1 MSNRAC
7 IVSILA
13 IAFVVAALTSVFIV
27 AVTTNDS
34 SSTTTTTNQESFE
47 NVSDVKKKS
56 EKSAEEYSTGGLTD
70 ALHFA
75 DGVII
80 SLDRDLETA
89 EVKIA
94 TPGYGLN
101 SGSVYAFGFSERI
114 ENHIVRRS
122 KHRRRSPCRVHVLSQ
137 QGRNAARR
145 VHRERIRRNQAVC
158 PKRDDERMIAQA
170 HHSLPRNRKAR
181 ALMARPAH

>member
-1 MSNRAC
+1 MDRRTF
-7 IVSILA
+7 VKLA
-13 IAFVVAALTSVFIV
+13 AATVIASTISGCTS
-27 AVTTNDS
+27 TNDE
-34 SSTTTTTNQESFE
+34 TGANRESFE

-56 EKSAEEYSTGGLTD
+56 EKSPEEYSTGGLTD

-75 DGVII
+75 DGIII

-114 ENHIVRRS
+114 EHRIISFDDLSIGDEVRVEYMYFLNKDETLHGEYIVRGSVETRPS
-122 KHRRRSPCRVHVLSQ
+122 A
-137 QGRNAARR
+137 RNATAGG
-145 VHRERIRRNQAVC
+145 
-158 PKRDDERMIAQA
+158 
-170 HHSLPRNRKAR
+170 
-181 ALMARPAH
+181 

>member
-1 MSNRAC
+1 MDRRTF
-7 IVSILA
+7 VKLA
-13 IAFVVAALTSVFIV
+13 AAAVIASTISGCTS
-27 AVTTNDS
+27 ANDE
-34 SSTTTTTNQESFE
+34 TGANQESFE

-56 EKSAEEYSTGGLTD
+56 EKSPEEYSTGGLTD

-114 ENHIVRRS
+114 ERRIISFDDLSIGDEVRVEYMYFLNKDETLHGEYIVRGS
-122 KHRRRSPCRVHVLSQ
+122 VETKPSA
-137 QGRNAARR
+137 RNATA
-145 VHRERIRRNQAVC
+145 
-158 PKRDDERMIAQA
+158 DG
-170 HHSLPRNRKAR
+170 
-181 ALMARPAH
+181 

>member
-1 MSNRAC
+1 MSNRAR
-7 IVSILA
+7 IVPIPA
-13 IAFVVAALTSVFIV
+13 IAFVVTALISVFLI
-27 AVTTNDS
+27 AVTTKD

-56 EKSAEEYSTGGLTD
+56 EKSPEEYSSGGLTD

-80 SLDRDLETA
+80 SLNRDLETA

-101 SGSVYAFGFSERI
+101 SGNVYTFGFSERI
-114 ENHIVRRS
+114 ERRIISFDDLSIGDEVRVEYMYFLNKDETLHGEYIVRGSVETRPS
-122 KHRRRSPCRVHVLSQ
+122 A
-137 QGRNAARR
+137 RNATA
-145 VHRERIRRNQAVC
+145 
-158 PKRDDERMIAQA
+158 DG
-170 HHSLPRNRKAR
+170 
-181 ALMARPAH
+181 

>member
-1 MSNRAC
+1 MDRRTF
-7 IVSILA
+7 VKLA
-13 IAFVVAALTSVFIV
+13 AAAVIASTISGCTS
-27 AVTTNDS
+27 ANDEAGTNE
-34 SSTTTTTNQESFE
+34 ESFE

-56 EKSAEEYSTGGLTD
+56 EKSPEEDSTGGLTD

-114 ENHIVRRS
+114 EHRIISFDDLSIGDEVRVEYMYFLNKDETLHGEYIVRGSVETRPS
-122 KHRRRSPCRVHVLSQ
+122 A
-137 QGRNAARR
+137 RNATA
-145 VHRERIRRNQAVC
+145 
-158 PKRDDERMIAQA
+158 DG
-170 HHSLPRNRKAR
+170 
-181 ALMARPAH
+181 

>member
-1 MSNRAC
+1 MSNRAR
-7 IVSILA
+7 IVPILA
-13 IAFVVAALTSVFIV
+13 IAFVVTALISVFLI
-27 AVTTNDS
+27 AVTTKD

-56 EKSAEEYSTGGLTD
+56 EKSPEEYSSGGLTD

-80 SLDRDLETA
+80 SLNRDLETA

-101 SGSVYAFGFSERI
+101 SGNVYTFGFSERI
-114 ENHIVRRS
+114 ERRIISFDDLNIGDEVRVEYMYFLNKDETLHGEYIVRGSVETRPS
-122 KHRRRSPCRVHVLSQ
+122 A
-137 QGRNAARR
+137 RNATA
-145 VHRERIRRNQAVC
+145 
-158 PKRDDERMIAQA
+158 DG
-170 HHSLPRNRKAR
+170 
-181 ALMARPAH
+181 

>member
-1 MSNRAC
+1 MDRRTF
-7 IVSILA
+7 VKLA
-13 IAFVVAALTSVFIV
+13 AAAVIASTISGCTS
-27 AVTTNDS
+27 ANDE
-34 SSTTTTTNQESFE
+34 TGANQESFE

-56 EKSAEEYSTGGLTD
+56 EKSPEEYSTGGLTD

-75 DGVII
+75 DGIII

-114 ENHIVRRS
+114 EHRIISFDDLSIGDEVRVEYMYFLNKDETLHGEYIVRGSVETRPS
-122 KHRRRSPCRVHVLSQ
+122 A
-137 QGRNAARR
+137 RNATA
-145 VHRERIRRNQAVC
+145 
-158 PKRDDERMIAQA
+158 DG
-170 HHSLPRNRKAR
+170 
-181 ALMARPAH
+181 

>member
-1 MSNRAC
+1 MSNRAR
-7 IVSILA
+7 IVPILA
-13 IAFVVAALTSVFIV
+13 IAFVVTALISVFLI
-27 AVTTNDS
+27 AVTTKD

-56 EKSAEEYSTGGLTD
+56 EKSPEEYSSGGLTD

-80 SLDRDLETA
+80 SLNRDLKTA
-89 EVKIA
+89 EVEIA

-114 ENHIVRRS
+114 ERRIISFDDLNIGDEVRVEYMYFLDKDETLHGEYIVRGSVETRPS
-122 KHRRRSPCRVHVLSQ
+122 A
-137 QGRNAARR
+137 RNATA
-145 VHRERIRRNQAVC
+145 
-158 PKRDDERMIAQA
+158 DE
-170 HHSLPRNRKAR
+170 
-181 ALMARPAH
+181 

>member
-1 MSNRAC
+1 MDRRTF
-7 IVSILA
+7 VKLA
-13 IAFVVAALTSVFIV
+13 AAAVIASTISGCTS
-27 AVTTNDS
+27 ANDEAG
-34 SSTTTTTNQESFE
+34 TNQESFE

-56 EKSAEEYSTGGLTD
+56 EKSPEEYSSGGLTD

-75 DGVII
+75 DGIII

-114 ENHIVRRS
+114 EHRIISFDDLSIGDEVRVEYMYFLNKDETLHGEYIVRGSVETRPS
-122 KHRRRSPCRVHVLSQ
+122 A
-137 QGRNAARR
+137 RNATA
-145 VHRERIRRNQAVC
+145 
-158 PKRDDERMIAQA
+158 DG
-170 HHSLPRNRKAR
+170 
-181 ALMARPAH
+181 

>member
-1 MSNRAC
+1 MDRRTF
-7 IVSILA
+7 VKLA
-13 IAFVVAALTSVFIV
+13 AAAVIASTISGCTS
-27 AVTTNDS
+27 ANDEAG
-34 SSTTTTTNQESFE
+34 TNQESFE

-56 EKSAEEYSTGGLTD
+56 EKSPEEYSTGGLTD

-75 DGVII
+75 DGIII

-114 ENHIVRRS
+114 EHRIISFDDLNIGDEVRVEYMYFLNKDETLHGEYIVRGSVETRPS
-122 KHRRRSPCRVHVLSQ
+122 A
-137 QGRNAARR
+137 RNATT
-145 VHRERIRRNQAVC
+145 
-158 PKRDDERMIAQA
+158 DG
-170 HHSLPRNRKAR
+170 
-181 ALMARPAH
+181 

>member
-1 MSNRAC
+1 MDRRTF
-7 IVSILA
+7 VKLA
-13 IAFVVAALTSVFIV
+13 AAAVIASTISGCTS
-27 AVTTNDS
+27 ANDEAG
-34 SSTTTTTNQESFE
+34 TNQESFE

-56 EKSAEEYSTGGLTD
+56 EKSPEEYSTGGLTD

-114 ENHIVRRS
+114 ERRIISFDDLSIGDEVRVEYMYFLNKDETLHGEYIVRGS
-122 KHRRRSPCRVHVLSQ
+122 VETKPSA
-137 QGRNAARR
+137 RNATAD
-145 VHRERIRRNQAVC
+145 V
-158 PKRDDERMIAQA
+158 
-170 HHSLPRNRKAR
+170 
-181 ALMARPAH
+181 

>member
-1 MSNRAC
+1 MSNRAR
-7 IVSILA
+7 IVPVLA
-13 IAFVVAALTSVFIV
+13 IAFVVTALISVFLI
-27 AVTTNDS
+27 AVTTKD

-56 EKSAEEYSTGGLTD
+56 EKSPEEYSSGGLTD

-80 SLDRDLETA
+80 SLNRDLETA

-101 SGSVYAFGFSERI
+101 SGNVYTFGFSERI
-114 ENHIVRRS
+114 ERRIISFDDLNIGDEVRVEYMYFLNKDETLHGECIVRGSVETRPS
-122 KHRRRSPCRVHVLSQ
+122 A
-137 QGRNAARR
+137 RNATADR
-145 VHRERIRRNQAVC
+145 
-158 PKRDDERMIAQA
+158 
-170 HHSLPRNRKAR
+170 
-181 ALMARPAH
+181 

>member
-1 MSNRAC
+1 MSNRAR
-7 IVSILA
+7 IVPVLA
-13 IAFVVAALTSVFIV
+13 IAFVVAALISVFLI
-27 AVTTNDS
+27 AVTTKD

-56 EKSAEEYSTGGLTD
+56 EKSPEEYSTGGLTD

-101 SGSVYAFGFSERI
+101 SGDVYTFGFSERI
-114 ENHIVRRS
+114 ERRIISFDDLNIGDEVRVEYMYFLNKDETLHGEYIVRGSVETRPS
-122 KHRRRSPCRVHVLSQ
+122 A
-137 QGRNAARR
+137 RNATA
-145 VHRERIRRNQAVC
+145 
-158 PKRDDERMIAQA
+158 DG
-170 HHSLPRNRKAR
+170 
-181 ALMARPAH
+181 

>member
-1 MSNRAC
+1 MSNRAR
-7 IVSILA
+7 IVPVLA
-13 IAFVVAALTSVFIV
+13 IASVVAALISVFLI
-27 AVTTNDS
+27 AVTTKD

-56 EKSAEEYSTGGLTD
+56 EKSPEEYSSGGLTD

-80 SLDRDLETA
+80 SLNRDLETA

-101 SGSVYAFGFSERI
+101 SGNVYTFGFFERI
-114 ENHIVRRS
+114 ERRIISFDDLNIGDEVRVEYMYFLNKDETLHGEYIVRGSVETRPS
-122 KHRRRSPCRVHVLSQ
+122 A
-137 QGRNAARR
+137 RNATA
-145 VHRERIRRNQAVC
+145 
-158 PKRDDERMIAQA
+158 DG
-170 HHSLPRNRKAR
+170 
-181 ALMARPAH
+181 

>member
-1 MSNRAC
+1 MSNRAR
-7 IVSILA
+7 IVPVLA
-13 IAFVVAALTSVFIV
+13 IAFVVAALISVFLI
-27 AVTTNDS
+27 AVTTKD

-56 EKSAEEYSTGGLTD
+56 EKSPEEYSSGGLTD

-80 SLDRDLETA
+80 SLNRDLETA

-101 SGSVYAFGFSERI
+101 SGNVYTFGFSERI
-114 ENHIVRRS
+114 ERRIISFDDLNIGDEVRVEYMYFLNKDETLHGEYIVRGSVETRPS
-122 KHRRRSPCRVHVLSQ
+122 A
-137 QGRNAARR
+137 RNATA
-145 VHRERIRRNQAVC
+145 
-158 PKRDDERMIAQA
+158 DG
-170 HHSLPRNRKAR
+170 
-181 ALMARPAH
+181 

>member
-1 MSNRAC
+1 MDRRTF
-7 IVSILA
+7 VKLA
-13 IAFVVAALTSVFIV
+13 AATVIASTISGCTS
-27 AVTTNDS
+27 TNDE
-34 SSTTTTTNQESFE
+34 TGANQESFE

-56 EKSAEEYSTGGLTD
+56 EKSPEEYSTGGLTD

-75 DGVII
+75 DGIII

-114 ENHIVRRS
+114 ERRIISFDDLSIGDEVRVEYMYFLNKDETLHGEYIVRGSVETRPS
-122 KHRRRSPCRVHVLSQ
+122 AQ
-137 QGRNAARR
+137 NATTS
-145 VHRERIRRNQAVC
+145 E
-158 PKRDDERMIAQA
+158 
-170 HHSLPRNRKAR
+170 
-181 ALMARPAH
+181 

>member
-1 MSNRAC
+1 MDRRTF
-7 IVSILA
+7 VKLA
-13 IAFVVAALTSVFIV
+13 AAAVIASTISGCTS
-27 AVTTNDS
+27 ANDE
-34 SSTTTTTNQESFE
+34 TGANQESFE

-56 EKSAEEYSTGGLTD
+56 EKSPEEYSTGGLTD

-75 DGVII
+75 DGIII

-114 ENHIVRRS
+114 ERRIISFDDLSIGDEVRVEYMYFLNKDETLHGEYIVRGSVETRPS
-122 KHRRRSPCRVHVLSQ
+122 A
-137 QGRNAARR
+137 RNATA
-145 VHRERIRRNQAVC
+145 
-158 PKRDDERMIAQA
+158 DG
-170 HHSLPRNRKAR
+170 
-181 ALMARPAH
+181 

>member
-1 MSNRAC
+1 MDRRTF
-7 IVSILA
+7 VKLA
-13 IAFVVAALTSVFIV
+13 AAAVIASTISGCTS
-27 AVTTNDS
+27 ANDEAG
-34 SSTTTTTNQESFE
+34 TNQESFE

-56 EKSAEEYSTGGLTD
+56 EKSPEEDSTGGLTD

-75 DGVII
+75 DGIII

-114 ENHIVRRS
+114 ERRIISFDDLSIGDEVRVEYMYFLNKDETLHGEYIVRGSVETRPS
-122 KHRRRSPCRVHVLSQ
+122 A
-137 QGRNAARR
+137 RNATA
-145 VHRERIRRNQAVC
+145 
-158 PKRDDERMIAQA
+158 DG
-170 HHSLPRNRKAR
+170 
-181 ALMARPAH
+181 

>member
-1 MSNRAC
+1 M
-7 IVSILA
+7 
-13 IAFVVAALTSVFIV
+13 
-27 AVTTNDS
+27 
-34 SSTTTTTNQESFE
+34 
-47 NVSDVKKKS
+47 SDVKKKS
-56 EKSAEEYSTGGLTD
+56 EKSPEEYSSGGLTD

-114 ENHIVRRS
+114 ERRIISFDDLSIGDEVRVEYMYFLNKDETLHGEYIVRGSVETRPS
-122 KHRRRSPCRVHVLSQ
+122 A
-137 QGRNAARR
+137 RNATA
-145 VHRERIRRNQAVC
+145 
-158 PKRDDERMIAQA
+158 DG
-170 HHSLPRNRKAR
+170 
-181 ALMARPAH
+181 

>member
-1 MSNRAC
+1 MSNRAR
-7 IVSILA
+7 IVPILA
-13 IAFVVAALTSVFIV
+13 IAFVVAALISVFLI

-56 EKSAEEYSTGGLTD
+56 EKSPEEYSSGGLTD

-75 DGVII
+75 DGIII
-80 SLDRDLETA
+80 SLDRDSETA

-114 ENHIVRRS
+114 EHRIISFDDLNIGDEVRVEYMYFLN
-122 KHRRRSPCRVHVLSQ
+122 K
-137 QGRNAARR
+137 
-145 VHRERIRRNQAVC
+145 
-158 PKRDDERMIAQA
+158 D
-170 HHSLPRNRKAR
+170 
-181 ALMARPAH
+181 

>member
-1 MSNRAC
+1 MSNRAR
-7 IVSILA
+7 IVPVLA
-13 IAFVVAALTSVFIV
+13 IAFVVAALISVSLI
-27 AVTTNDS
+27 AVTTNDNN
-34 SSTTTTTNQESFE
+34 STTTTTNQESFE

-56 EKSAEEYSTGGLTD
+56 EKSPEEDSTGGLTD

-114 ENHIVRRS
+114 EHRIISFDDLSIGDEVRVEYMYFLNKDETLHGEYIVRGSVETRPS
-122 KHRRRSPCRVHVLSQ
+122 AQ
-137 QGRNAARR
+137 NATA
-145 VHRERIRRNQAVC
+145 
-158 PKRDDERMIAQA
+158 DG
-170 HHSLPRNRKAR
+170 
-181 ALMARPAH
+181 

>member
-1 MSNRAC
+1 MP
-7 IVSILA
+7 VLA
-13 IAFVVAALTSVFIV
+13 IASVVAALPSVFLI
-27 AVTTNDS
+27 AITTNDS
-34 SSTTTTTNQESFE
+34 SSTTTNQESFE

-56 EKSAEEYSTGGLTD
+56 EKSPEEYSTGGLTD

-101 SGSVYAFGFSERI
+101 SGNVYAFGFSERI
-114 ENHIVRRS
+114 EHRIISFDDLNIGDEVRVEYMYFLNKDETLHGEYIVRGSVETRPS
-122 KHRRRSPCRVHVLSQ
+122 AK
-137 QGRNAARR
+137 NATAD
-145 VHRERIRRNQAVC
+145 V
-158 PKRDDERMIAQA
+158 
-170 HHSLPRNRKAR
+170 
-181 ALMARPAH
+181 

>member
-1 MSNRAC
+1 MDRRTF
-7 IVSILA
+7 VKLA
-13 IAFVVAALTSVFIV
+13 AATVVASTISGCTS
-27 AVTTNDS
+27 ANDE
-34 SSTTTTTNQESFE
+34 TGANQESFE

-56 EKSAEEYSTGGLTD
+56 EKSPEEYSTGGLTD

-75 DGVII
+75 DGIII

-114 ENHIVRRS
+114 EHRIISFDDLSIGDEVRVEYMYFLNKDETLHGEYIVRGSVETRPS
-122 KHRRRSPCRVHVLSQ
+122 A
-137 QGRNAARR
+137 RNATA
-145 VHRERIRRNQAVC
+145 
-158 PKRDDERMIAQA
+158 DG
-170 HHSLPRNRKAR
+170 
-181 ALMARPAH
+181 

>member
-1 MSNRAC
+1 MDRR
-7 IVSILA
+7 IFVKLA
-13 IAFVVAALTSVFIV
+13 AATVIASTISGCTS
-27 AVTTNDS
+27 TNDE
-34 SSTTTTTNQESFE
+34 TGANQESFE

-56 EKSAEEYSTGGLTD
+56 EKSPEEYSTGGLTD

-101 SGSVYAFGFSERI
+101 SGDAYTFGFSERI
-114 ENHIVRRS
+114 EHRIISFDDLNIGDEVRVEYMCFLNKDKTLHGEYIVRGSVETRPS
-122 KHRRRSPCRVHVLSQ
+122 AQ
-137 QGRNAARR
+137 NATA
-145 VHRERIRRNQAVC
+145 
-158 PKRDDERMIAQA
+158 DE
-170 HHSLPRNRKAR
+170 
-181 ALMARPAH
+181 

>member
-1 MSNRAC
+1 MSNRAR
-7 IVSILA
+7 IVPILA
-13 IAFVVAALTSVFIV
+13 IAFVVTALISVFLI
-27 AVTTNDS
+27 AVTTKD

-56 EKSAEEYSTGGLTD
+56 EKSPEEYSSGGLTD

-80 SLDRDLETA
+80 SLNRDLETA

-101 SGSVYAFGFSERI
+101 SGNVYTFGFSERI
-114 ENHIVRRS
+114 ERRIISFDDLNIGDEVRVEYMYFLNKDETLHGEYIVRGSVETRPS
-122 KHRRRSPCRVHVLSQ
+122 A
-137 QGRNAARR
+137 RNATTS
-145 VHRERIRRNQAVC
+145 E
-158 PKRDDERMIAQA
+158 
-170 HHSLPRNRKAR
+170 
-181 ALMARPAH
+181 